1 MAGSKGRKKGRL
13 GENILTQPRR
23 HVARGHSIHT
33 WFTEPVNYRWPSGV
47 EWLTVMLAPPW
58 IASSMQITRA
68 PSSCRHEFS
77 TIPWRGE
84 RLFST
89 VAAPAIGGCRHRWW
103 IDAREDCKSNLSLSL
118 WRLRREMTF
127 DHVEIL
133 YSSGMY
139 QFRKLDSLERWWF
152 KYSFL

>member
-1 MAGSKGRKKGRL
+1 MAGSRGRKKGRL

-103 IDAREDCKSNLSLSL
+103 IDAREDGKSNLSLSL
-118 WRLRREMTF
+118 KIKARDDVRWRRDFVFAVVRQEC
-127 DHVEIL
+127 I
-133 YSSGMY
+133 
-139 QFRKLDSLERWWF
+139 
-152 KYSFL
+152 SFESWIV

>member
-1 MAGSKGRKKGRL
+1 MDEMAGSRGRKKGRL

-103 IDAREDCKSNLSLSL
+103 IDAREDCKSNLSLKIKARDDVR
-118 WRLRREMTF
+118 WRQDFVFAVVRQEC
-127 DHVEIL
+127 I
-133 YSSGMY
+133 
-139 QFRKLDSLERWWF
+139 
-152 KYSFL
+152 SFESWIV

>member
-1 MAGSKGRKKGRL
+1 MAGSRGRKKGRL

-118 WRLRREMTF
+118 KIKARDDVRWRRDFVFAVVRQEC
-127 DHVEIL
+127 I
-133 YSSGMY
+133 
-139 QFRKLDSLERWWF
+139 
-152 KYSFL
+152 SFESWIV

>member
-1 MAGSKGRKKGRL
+1 MAGSRGRKKGRL

-103 IDAREDCKSNLSLSL
+103 IDAREDCKSNLSLSQKIKARDDVR
-118 WRLRREMTF
+118 WRRDFVFAVVRQEC
-127 DHVEIL
+127 I
-133 YSSGMY
+133 
-139 QFRKLDSLERWWF
+139 
-152 KYSFL
+152 SFESWIV